1 MATTTESITSY
12 YKNILGREPD
22 AAGLAYWTAQVESG
36 GAKLSDVVTSFTTST
51 ESVTTV
57 QPIIALYQAAFGRTP
72 DTAGL
77 QYWTQ
82 QVRSG
87 ASLDDVT
94 HSFAGS
100 TEFANVAGGSVSQL
114 VSTLYQNTL
123 GRAPDA
129 AGLAYWSAQLSNGG
143 SVSGL
148 LSSITASPEGQ
159 SATADKAQVVLTYQA
174 IVGRSPSNTEL
185 NTALQSKGAQSTAD
199 LVNKLATNL
208 ITNGDP
214 ATAPTAPAT
223 PTTPV
228 NPVTPVDPP
237 APQPTEFTFKP
248 KVGSTF
254 GSSDASGVVA
264 WGNYIIVGD
273 DEANVVRVYDK
284 NGGPAISEFD
294 YGTAL
299 GLTGEMDFEAMT
311 LVGSNLYLTGSHSND
326 KKGVEAPGREVITS
340 LKITAVDGK
349 PTFSVTT
356 DKYTGLVAA
365 LTAWDAS
372 GANGKAAGYY
382 GFATSAGAGIAPENT
397 NGFSI
402 EGMTTSSNDSALWLG
417 FRAPQMDNVA
427 RDKALIIAVTNYKDV
442 LADSTKAPNFEAIEL
457 NLGGRGIRSIDKA
470 SDGSGYLII
479 AGPSGSASAD
489 VPNDFRLFTWDGDK
503 THQPVERDNNLDAL
517 LKTTGGSFESIAS
530 PTSITAGTQIL
541 LLQDNGDTVWAGQTQ
556 ASKDLNAANQQFK
569 GNLVTVGNAVT
580 DTTAPKLVGSTPADA
595 ATGVS
600 KNTSSITLTFDE
612 GVALGSGK
620 IVLKDGNGNVVQT
633 FDSASTGVKVDYNK
647 VILTPTAKLAANTQ
661 YSVELQSNAVA
672 DHYNNAI
679 ASQNLSFK
687 TGEVPHYNLL
697 ISEVASNSTGG
708 DFVELYNYGTTTID
722 LSNWKFTDSDGK
734 TFVSGVSLGSN
745 LQIAAGKTLV
755 IASVKDSAAG
765 AFKTAWNL
773 TGASNVINVDGPGL
787 GKGDGVVIYD
797 QNGNVATSFNY
808 GAAAFDADGTS
819 IATSAITSGTFK
831 AGSHTG
837 TAFGGLKDSYTAVW
851 DQTSTSDPH
860 YTYAKAGALGAY
872 AQVGDANSIGSP
884 GVDITLTGQPL
895 AA

>member
-1 MATTTESITSY
+1 MATTSESITSY

-36 GAKLSDVVTSFTTST
+36 GAKLADVVTSFTTST
-51 ESVTTV
+51 ESVTMV

-94 HSFAGS
+94 QSFAQS
-100 TEFANVAGGSVSQL
+100 TEFASVSGGSVSQL

-129 AGLAYWSAQLSNGG
+129 AGLGYWTAQLSNGG
-143 SVSGL
+143 SVSKI
-148 LSSITASPEGQ
+148 LSSFTTSTEGQ
-159 SATADKAQVVLTYQA
+159 SITSDKAQVVLTYQA

-185 NTALQSKGAQSTAD
+185 NTALQSKGAQSTTD

-208 ITNGDP
+208 ITNGAP
-214 ATAPTAPAT
+214 ATTPT

-254 GSSDASGVVA
+254 GSSDASGVVT

-284 NGGPAISEFD
+284 SGGAAISEFD

-299 GLTGEMDFEAMT
+299 GLTGEMDFEAMA
-311 LVGSNLYLTGSHSND
+311 LVGNNLYLTGSHSND

-349 PTFSVTT
+349 PTFSVTA

-365 LTAWDAS
+365 LTAWDAA

-382 GFATSAGAGIAPENT
+382 GFATSAGPGIAPENT

-402 EGMTTSSNDSALWLG
+402 EGMTTSSNDGALWLG
-417 FRAPQMDNVA
+417 FRAPQMDNVV

-470 SDGSGYLII
+470 TDGSGYLII
-479 AGPSGSASAD
+479 AGPSGGASAD

-503 THQPVERDNNLDAL
+503 THRPTELDNNLDTL
-517 LKTTGGSFESIAS
+517 LKATGGSFESIAS
-530 PTSITAGTQIL
+530 PTSIKAGTQIL
-541 LLQDNGDTVWAGQTQ
+541 LLQDNGDTVWAGQTK
-556 ASKDLNAANQQFK
+556 ASKDLNAADQQFK
-569 GNLVTVGNAVT
+569 GNLVTVGNPVT
-580 DTTAPKLVGSTPADA
+580 DTTAPKLVGSTPANA

-600 KNTSSITLTFDE
+600 KNTASITLTFDE

-633 FDSASTGVKVDYNK
+633 FDSASAGVKVDYNK

-661 YSVELQSNAVA
+661 YTVELQAKAVA
-672 DHYNNAI
+672 DHYDNAI
-679 ASQNLSFK
+679 ASQNITFK
-687 TGEVPHYNLL
+687 TTEAPHYNLL

-745 LQIAAGKTLV
+745 LQLAAGKTLV
-755 IASVKDSAAG
+755 IASVKDSALST
-765 AFKTAWNL
+765 FKSAWNL
-773 TGASNVINVDGPGL
+773 TNASNVISVDGPGL

-797 QNGNVATSFNY
+797 QNGNVATAFNY
-808 GAAAFDADGTS
+808 GASAFDADGTS

-837 TAFGGLKDSYTAVW
+837 TAFGGSKDSYTAVW
-851 DQTSTSDPH
+851 DQTSSSDPH